1 MKVYVIPVSCGVS
14 RSYLDSIAEEIN
26 DKLQDQGQ
34 ITVAQLTKE
43 YDLPGD
49 FLAQVRWRS

>member
-1 MKVYVIPVSCGVS
+1 VYVIPVSCAVS